1 MLIFYS
7 SDENVLEIELKNHIQ
22 KYDAFD
28 ILYWTS
34 TLEELYIEIN
44 QFSLNILPKI
54 YIIKNVDFFSNKK
67 KYFEVEK
74 YLNLLSELNQNIII
88 TTSKIM
94 FDDSINNF
102 LKKIKFNEFKKS
114 NQKEIIKNYL
124 YLSKIS
130 FDNEILEYISEKLP
144 NNKIWIHNELN
155 KIKLHNCINKDLV
168 DNLILDYQNFEIFK
182 MCESILSNNLQ
193 QTLKHYYYSIQNNIS
208 IEEILSI
215 LSSYFVKIYILKKAL
230 NLENNINIITEKYQ
244 INKFWFN
251 NIYYFLK
258 NISINKLKYILNNL
272 FKFDLSLKTINLDK
286 YLNFKLLLL
295 NFFKE

>member
-7 SDENVLEIELKNHIQ
+7 SDENLLEIELKNHIQ
-22 KYDAFD
+22 KYEGFD

-34 TLEELYIEIN
+34 TIEELYFEIN

-74 YLNLLSELNQNIII
+74 YLNLLSKLNQNIII
-88 TTSKIM
+88 TTTKIM

-130 FDNEILEYISEKLP
+130 FDDEILEYISEKLP

-215 LSSYFVKIYILKKAL
+215 LSSYFVKIYILKEAL

>member
-1 MLIFYS
+1 MQIFYS
-7 SDENVLEIELKNHIQ
+7 FDENILEIELKNHIQ
-22 KYDAFD
+22 KYDGFD

-34 TLEELYIEIN
+34 TLEELYFEIN

-74 YLNLLSELNQNIII
+74 YLNLLSKLNPNIII
-88 TTSKIM
+88 TTTKIM

-102 LKKIKFNEFKKS
+102 FKKIKFNEFKKS

-130 FDNEILEYISEKLP
+130 FDDEILEYISEKLP

-193 QTLKHYYYSIQNNIS
+193 QTLKHYSYSIQNNIS

-215 LSSYFVKIYILKKAL
+215 LSSYFVKIYILKEAL

-251 NIYYFLK
+251 SIYYFLK